1 MKDGPAAGL
10 ICRPPRQLVSLGIEP
25 GRDQRNEGCHVRIG
39 DGGCE
44 FVIILFFF
52 CSVGFDL
59 QTIKLVAQITQTK
72 KMEVF
77 WSNVHE

>member
-1 MKDGPAAGL
+1 MNDGPAAGL
-10 ICRPPRQLVSLGIEP
+10 ICRPPRQLESLGIEP

-39 DGGCE
+39 DRCDYS
-44 FVIILFFF
+44 FV
-52 CSVGFDL
+52 CVCVCVGFGL
-59 QTIKLVAQITQTK
+59 KTIKLVAQITQTK